1 VVRGTVSIA
10 LEDYHKLID
19 SEKSFQ
25 NQKGLLLRTTREME
39 VLLSFLASRS
49 DIDKHVQEFN
59 NQSKTSEITFEGNR
73 AKIQFKHEE
82 KDNDKDQ

>member
-1 VVRGTVSIA
+1 
-10 LEDYHKLID
+10 
-19 SEKSFQ
+19 
-25 NQKGLLLRTTREME
+25 ME

-59 NQSKTSEITFEGNR
+59 SQSKTSEITFEGNR